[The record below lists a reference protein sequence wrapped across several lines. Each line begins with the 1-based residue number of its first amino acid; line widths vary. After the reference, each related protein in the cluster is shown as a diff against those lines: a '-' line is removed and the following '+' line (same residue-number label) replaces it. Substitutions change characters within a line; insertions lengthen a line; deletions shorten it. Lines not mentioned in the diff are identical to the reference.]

1 MANHL
6 SIFAKLN
13 MERNYSIIENNIS
26 AVLCLKYNYQ
36 SIGIKLINMYAH
48 KNAQLFLNY
57 NLEILQQILKY
68 ILYIQHG

>member
-13 MERNYSIIENNIS
+13 MERNYSIIENNNS
-26 AVLCLKYNYQ
+26 AVLCLKYNYA
-36 SIGIKLINMYAH
+36 GIKLIDMYAH

-68 ILYIQHG
+68 ILYTQHG